1 MNSSIKG
8 TILYVGNFNLPD
20 KGAAA
25 NRVTANGKIFN
36 KLGYRTVFLGVSKDV
51 TDKEIHL
58 LDQEKHMYEEAYPSG
73 IKEWLVHMISVD
85 NIESLVEKYE
95 DVKMIVLYNLPYT
108 LLLNAKRVFSKKGIK
123 VVYDC
128 TEWTGVTDGSLPKRI
143 VKKID
148 EIFIRN
154 MIGKT
159 ADGLVVI
166 SRMME
171 NQYKNCKNLI
181 KLPPLV
187 DINDDKWHQKI
198 EKKEDVFEFCF
209 AGILDGDKD
218 SLDIIVDAFNRLKEG
233 PVRLRIIG
241 VTEEEFCHFYNIESQ
256 FVESG
261 DNEIIFMGTQ
271 AHKETIKYVQNCNC
285 YIFIRKSDRRN
296 NAGFPTKFA
305 ESYTCGMPIIA
316 SDISDIREHLENGYL
331 VEHLSVEEVLET
343 MKKAMAESSA
353 KESHGLNRKFH
364 YEEYKD
370 PVNQWLENILK

>member
-1 MNSSIKG
+1 MNSNIKG

-20 KGAAA
+20 RGAAA

-36 KLGYRTVFLGVSKDV
+36 KLGYRTVFLGVSKDLTGEGV
-51 TDKEIHL
+51 HL
-58 LDQEKHMYEEAYPSG
+58 LNQEKLIYEEAYPRSSSQ
-73 IKEWLVHMISVD
+73 WLKHMVSTD
-85 NIESLVEKYE
+85 NIEKLADIYG

-108 LLLNAKRVFSKKGIK
+108 LLVNAKRVFSKKGIK

-128 TEWTGVTDGSLPKRI
+128 TEWTGVTEGSLPKRI

-171 NQYKNCKNLI
+171 KQYKNCKNMI

-187 DINDDKWHQKI
+187 DIDDDKWHQKLDNR
-198 EKKEDVFEFCF
+198 EDVFEFCF

-218 SLDIIVDAFNRLKEG
+218 SLDIIVDAFNRLKGG
-233 PVRLRIIG
+233 PARLRIIG
-241 VTEEEFCHFYNIESQ
+241 VTEEEFCDFYNIESQ

-271 AHKETIKYVQNCNC
+271 PHKETIKYVQNCNC

-305 ESYTCGMPIIA
+305 ESYTCGVPIVA
-316 SDISDIREHLENGYL
+316 SDISDIKEYLENGYL
-331 VEHLSVEEVLET
+331 VEHLSVEEVLKT

-353 KESHGLNRKFH
+353 KKPQGLNRKFH

-370 PVNQWLENILK
+370 AVNQWLENIFK